1 MTRLKRLSC
10 ATALCRIRIVVSLYR
25 VGRGDTCKKN
35 ARDFSPRALYAA
47 KKNIYRY
54 KFTRCAT
61 IVKINVTRNSFIYS
75 KFQII
80 LKCNMKNGGV
90 Y

>member
-35 ARDFSPRALYAA
+35 ARDFSPRALYACPLR
-47 KKNIYRY
+47 KIYID
-54 KFTRCAT
+54 TNLLAA
-61 IVKINVTRNSFIYS
+61 
-75 KFQII
+75 QQ
-80 LKCNMKNGGV
+80 
-90 Y
+90 